1 MTTKKR
7 LCSTCKTGRES
18 LLLDETSPDCPY
30 ITRYT
35 GEICPKYVPDD
46 TALAELKDVQDEDT
60 DLKTKGIWKRFLS
73 FFEKNQ
79 RKTF

>member
-7 LCSTCKTGRES
+7 LCSTCRTGRES

-35 GEICPKYVPDD
+35 SEICPKYVPDD
-46 TALAELKDVQDEDT
+46 TALVRLSESQEEDT
-60 DLKTKGIWKRFLS
+60 GLKTKGIWKRFL
-73 FFEKNQ
+73 FFLKEKQ
-79 RKTF
+79 K